1 MSNTS
6 LECIRKQLNLSKPKE
21 NLKFLIVCPTTLI
34 ENWIKEFN
42 IWGYF
47 RYSKFHGSET
57 ERKDALKKLENN
69 RCEIVLTT
77 FETCSRHINR
87 LKGLKLAAVIV
98 DEFHSNL
105 QYTNIINFFINSF
118 IIYNLEMKNDE
129 SDVAKN
135 LREFSTKVRIG
146 LSGTIIQNETN
157 ELWSLVDWY

>member
-1 MSNTS
+1 MYIYNIYLKFQKINSKKGKTIQVIAFLAALLKKSGLEEDLSNTS

-21 NLKFLIVCPTTLI
+21 NLKILIVCPATLI

-87 LKGLKLAAVIV
+87 LKYLKLAAVIV
-98 DEFHSNL
+98 DEFHSKL
-105 QYTNIINFFINSF
+105 
-118 IIYNLEMKNDE
+118 
-129 SDVAKN
+129 
-135 LREFSTKVRIG
+135 
-146 LSGTIIQNETN
+146 
-157 ELWSLVDWY
+157 